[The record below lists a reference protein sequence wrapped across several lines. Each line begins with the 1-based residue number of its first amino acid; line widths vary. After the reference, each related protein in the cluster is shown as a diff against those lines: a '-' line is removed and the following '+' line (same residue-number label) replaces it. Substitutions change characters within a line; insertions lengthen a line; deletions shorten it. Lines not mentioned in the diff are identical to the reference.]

1 MWYKVPFAAHKYIR
15 ICLLLFSSFPVMFY
29 LRQKSVVGQLG
40 QFQERNRYAENT
52 TLIMLTQGN
61 GRFAGE
67 LQLLK
72 FMN

>member
-1 MWYKVPFAAHKYIR
+1 
-15 ICLLLFSSFPVMFY
+15 MFY